1 MPLVRL
7 SVLRLVNVD
16 TLFAKEPS
24 DPVVLA
30 LRPSPPL
37 SDAQIRRL
45 ALAAP
50 WNPVMMEA
58 EVHLERWDS
67 TSNTFEAEIVMVET
81 VAKGLP
87 NHPRLRRRVPPQTL
101 LKQYRGFVS
110 HD

>member
-1 MPLVRL
+1 MPPLVRL
-7 SVLRLVNVD
+7 SVLRLASLDV
-16 TLFAKEPS
+16 LYAKEPS

-50 WNPVMMEA
+50 WNPVLIEA
-58 EVHLERWDS
+58 EVDFSRWDAKN
-67 TSNTFEAEIVMVET
+67 NTFEAEILTVET
-81 VAKGLP
+81 VAKAQKQLK
-87 NHPRLRRRVPPQTL
+87 RRVPQQTL
-101 LKQYRGFVS
+101 LKQYRGFLS